1 MQLMRDMMRNLTRPK
16 LGIAAGVALVLFAA
30 APAMA
35 IEAKIYP
42 YASHENYCPAGLQP
56 ISISGVICCG
66 MPNQHQTYQQVMKNL
81 ASGVRK
87 HMPVNYNTRP
97 DCREGDKGCS

>member
-1 MQLMRDMMRNLTRPK
+1 MQQMRDMMRDLTKPK
-16 LGIAAGVALVLFAA
+16 PGIAAGVALALIAA

-35 IEAKIYP
+35 VEDKIYP
-42 YASHENYCPAGLQP
+42 YASHGNHCPAGLQP

-66 MPNQHQTYQQVMKNL
+66 MPNQHQTYQQVMQHPT
-81 ASGVRK
+81 GVRYDG
-87 HMPVNYNTRP
+87 PVNYGARP